1 MPANNNVNRGRGMTA
16 RAPVSKK
23 AKRGA
28 IRRLVGYV
36 FRYYLGQFALV
47 LLCVLL
53 TSATSVISAY
63 AIGNIIVNDYITPS
77 LNAGL
82 NYIGTPG
89 VEIAAS
95 TSGFTNGLPFWAAIV
110 ILAGIFF
117 VGIAANYF
125 YNLLMSYIGQ
135 GVQRRIRDELFA
147 HMEQL
152 PVSYFDRR
160 GRGDIMSVYTNDV
173 DALRE
178 MLSRVLPMVASSLV
192 TMVVCLVFM
201 LMSDLVL
208 TAIVLGFGIVIF
220 LLTRYFSK
228 MSSHYFIEQQI
239 ELGKMDSYIEEMT
252 SGQRVVKVF
261 NYEERNIEGFK
272 QHNDT
277 FFKDSV
283 KANRFANILMPT
295 VNQLGNIQYA
305 LLALVGSLF
314 IANGWTS
321 YYLVGSRVYSV
332 AAIGIIISFLM
343 YSKTFVQPIGQVSQQ
358 LNAFA
363 LAIAGAARIFAMMDE
378 PTEVDEGYVELCN
391 AKEGPDGNPVE
402 CKERTGRWAWKHPHH
417 DGSPTTYRWLQG
429 EVTFD
434 HVDFAYIPGKTVLHD
449 ITLYAEPGQKVAF
462 VGPTGAGK
470 TTITN
475 LINRFYDIEDGKVR
489 YDGININKIK
499 KKDLRHSLGIVL
511 QDTRLF
517 TDTIKENIRFGNPD
531 ATDEQVVAAAK
542 LANADYFIEHLPQGY
557 DTVLSNAG
565 ASLSQGQRQLLAIAR
580 AAVADPPVMI
590 LDEATSSIDSRTEAL
605 VQEGMDRLMKGRTVF
620 VIAHRL
626 STVQNADVIM
636 VIDGG
641 RIIER
646 GSHEELLAKKGKY
659 YQLYTGNS
667 IASQE

>member
-1 MPANNNVNRGRGMTA
+1 
-16 RAPVSKK
+16 
-23 AKRGA
+23 
-28 IRRLVGYV
+28 
-36 FRYYLGQFALV
+36 
-47 LLCVLL
+47 
-53 TSATSVISAY
+53 
-63 AIGNIIVNDYITPS
+63 
-77 LNAGL
+77 
-82 NYIGTPG
+82 
-89 VEIAAS
+89 
-95 TSGFTNGLPFWAAIV
+95 
-110 ILAGIFF
+110 
-117 VGIAANYF
+117 
-125 YNLLMSYIGQ
+125 
-135 GVQRRIRDELFA
+135 
-147 HMEQL
+147 
-152 PVSYFDRR
+152 
-160 GRGDIMSVYTNDV
+160 
-173 DALRE
+173 
-178 MLSRVLPMVASSLV
+178 
-192 TMVVCLVFM
+192 
-201 LMSDLVL
+201 
-208 TAIVLGFGIVIF
+208 
-220 LLTRYFSK
+220 
-228 MSSHYFIEQQI
+228 
-239 ELGKMDSYIEEMT
+239 
-252 SGQRVVKVF
+252 
-261 NYEERNIEGFK
+261 
-272 QHNDT
+272 
-277 FFKDSV
+277 
-283 KANRFANILMPT
+283 MPT

-332 AAIGIIISFLM
+332 AAIGVIISFLL
-343 YSKTFVQPIGQVSQQ
+343 YSKSFIQPIGQVSQQ
-358 LNAFA
+358 LNSFA

-391 AKEGPDGNPVE
+391 AKEGPDGNPIE
-402 CKERTGRWAWKHPHH
+402 CSERTGRWAWKHPHH

-434 HVDFAYIPGKTVLHD
+434 HVDFSYIPGKTVLHD
-449 ITLYAEPGQKVAF
+449 ITLYAKPGQKVAF

-517 TDTIKENIRFGNPD
+517 TGTIKENIRFGNPD

-542 LANADYFIEHLPQGY
+542 LANADYFIQHLPQGY
-557 DTVLSNAG
+557 DTVLTNAG

-605 VQEGMDRLMKGRTVF
+605 VQEGMDHLMKGRTVF

-636 VIDGG
+636 VIDAG

-659 YQLYTGNS
+659 YQLYTGNA
-667 IASQE
+667 IAEAE

>member
-1 MPANNNVNRGRGMTA
+1 MPANNMNRGRGMA
-16 RAPVSKK
+16 PRSPVSKHDK
-23 AKRGA
+23 HSA
-28 IRRLVGYV
+28 IRRLLGYV
-36 FRYYLGQFALV
+36 FRYYPAQFLTV
-47 LLCVLL
+47 ILCVLL
-53 TSATSVISAY
+53 SSATSVISAY
-63 AIGNIIVNDYITPS
+63 ALGNVIVSDYINPS
-77 LNAGL
+77 LDAGL
-82 NYIGTPG
+82 SYIGTPN
-89 VEIAAS
+89 VDIAAS
-95 TSGFTNGLPFWAAIV
+95 SSGFTNNMPFWVAMIVLAAIF
-110 ILAGIFF
+110 LSGI
-117 VGIAANYF
+117 IANYF

-160 GRGDIMSVYTNDV
+160 GRGDIMSIYTNDV

-201 LMSDLVL
+201 LMSDFYL
-208 TAIVLGFGIVIF
+208 TAIVLTFGIVIF
-220 LLTRYFSK
+220 VLTRYFSK
-228 MSSHYFIEQQI
+228 MSARYFIEQQI

-261 NYEERNIEGFK
+261 NYESRNIEGFK

-332 AAIGIIISFLM
+332 AAIGVIISFLL
-343 YSKTFVQPIGQVSQQ
+343 YSKSFIQPIGQVSQQ
-358 LNAFA
+358 LNSFA

-391 AKEGPDGNPVE
+391 AKEGPDGNPIE
-402 CKERTGRWAWKHPHH
+402 CSERTGRWAWKHPHH

-434 HVDFAYIPGKTVLHD
+434 HVDFSYIPGKTVLHD
-449 ITLYAEPGQKVAF
+449 ITLYAKPGQKVAF

-517 TDTIKENIRFGNPD
+517 TGTIKENIRFGNPD

-542 LANADYFIEHLPQGY
+542 LANADYFIQHLPQGY
-557 DTVLSNAG
+557 DTVLTNAG

-626 STVQNADVIM
+626 STVQNADVII
-636 VIDGG
+636 VIDAG

-659 YQLYTGNS
+659 YQLYTGNA
-667 IASQE
+667 IAEAE

>member
-1 MPANNNVNRGRGMTA
+1 MPANRNVNRGRGMTA

-28 IRRLVGYV
+28 VRRLVGYV
-36 FRYYLGQFALV
+36 FRYYPGQFALV

-77 LNAGL
+77 LNAGI
-82 NYIGTPG
+82 NYIGTPN
-89 VEIAAS
+89 VDIAAS

-277 FFKDSV
+277 FFKERTV
-283 KANRFANILMPT
+283 K
-295 VNQLGNIQYA
+295 G
-305 LLALVGSLF
+305 
-314 IANGWTS
+314 TS
-321 YYLVGSRVYSV
+321 Y
-332 AAIGIIISFLM
+332 I
-343 YSKTFVQPIGQVSQQ
+343 
-358 LNAFA
+358 
-363 LAIAGAARIFAMMDE
+363 
-378 PTEVDEGYVELCN
+378 
-391 AKEGPDGNPVE
+391 
-402 CKERTGRWAWKHPHH
+402 
-417 DGSPTTYRWLQG
+417 
-429 EVTFD
+429 
-434 HVDFAYIPGKTVLHD
+434 
-449 ITLYAEPGQKVAF
+449 
-462 VGPTGAGK
+462 
-470 TTITN
+470 
-475 LINRFYDIEDGKVR
+475 
-489 YDGININKIK
+489 
-499 KKDLRHSLGIVL
+499 
-511 QDTRLF
+511 
-517 TDTIKENIRFGNPD
+517 
-531 ATDEQVVAAAK
+531 
-542 LANADYFIEHLPQGY
+542 
-557 DTVLSNAG
+557 
-565 ASLSQGQRQLLAIAR
+565 
-580 AAVADPPVMI
+580 
-590 LDEATSSIDSRTEAL
+590 
-605 VQEGMDRLMKGRTVF
+605 
-620 VIAHRL
+620 
-626 STVQNADVIM
+626 
-636 VIDGG
+636 
-641 RIIER
+641 
-646 GSHEELLAKKGKY
+646 
-659 YQLYTGNS
+659 
-667 IASQE
+667 